1 MINTKVEKIKS
12 MTIKEILE
20 KYTNDQY
27 TSLKTITKWIIIKT
41 TRCQT
46 YEIVQY

>member
-1 MINTKVEKIKS
+1 

-27 TSLKTITKWIIIKT
+27 SSLKTITKWIIIKT
-41 TRCQT
+41 TMRCQT
-46 YEIVQY
+46 YEIIQY